1 MVLPY
6 YYLTQI
12 TIMTNLRFFMSF
24 VCILVLFSCSKNKDV
39 PNPCGIDL
47 DNDLVLTIQNEYTTL
62 PAKVSVFFKVDDKLG
77 NPIPGLISSDFT
89 IYEKGRNDACE
100 RKISSFEANA
110 TISSRKQI
118 FAYNTVLVL
127 DLSGSVTATSLEELK
142 TAAQTFIEEII
153 PDDNDESYTMGIWW
167 FDGSDQLHSLIPVTS
182 NKEALKTAIENINAN
197 ISNDP
202 STDLYGAVIK
212 SVEQAEQLLT
222 NAEQQDVISAISVV
236 VFTDGT
242 DQAGRYLKNNAYS
255 AVNAASNG
263 IKFFTIGLG
272 GEIDEDVLNRVGTD
286 GFVFASD
293 QTQLEQTFQEVGQTI
308 SAEAN
313 SYYLF
318 EYCSPK
324 RDGSGRNKLRILAN
338 SNGNVGSVLTEF
350 DATGFTGGCQ

>member
-1 MVLPY
+1 MY
-6 YYLTQI
+6 
-12 TIMTNLRFFMSF
+12 NLRFFMPF
-24 VCILVLFSCSKNKDV
+24 VCFLFLVSCNKNSNDV
-39 PNPCGIDL
+39 NPCGVDL
-47 DNDLVLTIQNEYTTL
+47 DNDLVLTIQNEFITL

-77 NPIPGLISSDFT
+77 NPISGLTSSDFT
-89 IYEKGRNDACE
+89 IFEKGRNDACE

-110 TISSRKQI
+110 TISNRKQI
-118 FAYNTVLVL
+118 FTYSTVLVL
-127 DLSGSVTATSLEELK
+127 DLSASVTATSLEELK
-142 TAAQTFIEEII
+142 AAAQTFIEEVI
-153 PDDNDESYTMGIWW
+153 PDDNDDSYTMGIWW
-167 FDGSDQLHSLIPVTS
+167 FDGSDQLHPLIPATS
-182 NKEALKTAIENINAN
+182 NKVALKTAIENINAN

-212 SVEQAEQLLT
+212 SVNQAEQLLGDS
-222 NAEQQDVISAISVV
+222 EQQDIISAISVV
-236 VFTDGT
+236 IFTDGT

-255 AVNAASNG
+255 AVNAASKD
-263 IKFFTIGLG
+263 IKIFTIGLG
-272 GEIDEDVLNRVGTD
+272 EEIDADVLNRIGSD
-286 GFVFASD
+286 GSVFAAD

-338 SNGNVGSVLTEF
+338 DNGNIGSVLTEF